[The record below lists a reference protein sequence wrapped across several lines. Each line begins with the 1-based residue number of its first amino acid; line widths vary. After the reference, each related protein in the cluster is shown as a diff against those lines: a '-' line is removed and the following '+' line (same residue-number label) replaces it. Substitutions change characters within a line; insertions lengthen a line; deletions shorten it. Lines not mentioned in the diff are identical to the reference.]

1 MQQAVTDEAIGA
13 DVNVY
18 FQDHKAEADLGRQTL
33 RGGAITI
40 VARAINA
47 VVQVGSVLFLA
58 RLLSPED
65 YGLVAMVTAVTGFA
79 PVLVDFGTR
88 DAIVQRARITQ
99 GEVSA
104 LFWIAVGVGVFFAA
118 SISAAGPL
126 IAAFYNEPRL
136 RAIVFVSSLSFVASA
151 LVSQHQALLRRA
163 VRFRELA
170 IVDITANVLSAII
183 AIVMA
188 FSGLKYWALV
198 TRPVAMYF
206 ITAIGVWCYCRWV
219 PVKPTMT
226 TGVKDMVK
234 FGVHLTGFSL
244 TDFAGRNGDRV
255 AVGRTLGA
263 ITLGFYQNAMFVYD
277 NLIDVLVYPLHQVA
291 VAGLSK
297 LQNDRDELKR
307 LWAKALST
315 VAFYAM
321 PAFGLL
327 AVTSR
332 ELIVLLLGPKWANAG
347 ILLSVLALRG
357 IPHSVERTL
366 GWLHVAAARTDRW
379 FRWGVVATCGQL
391 LALLCGLP
399 FGTMGVA
406 WAYVIFMYIAFLP
419 ALAYAGRPLQIGARD
434 VIRVVGAQLAAV
446 LIATTAGF
454 ALRNSVAGLPAIER
468 VAVLAVSFCAIY
480 LVLVVGVFRATT
492 PVEVCLSLVRDFL
505 PAPFKSLASFRFVQS
520 AQGIGRIEAVAL
532 EPGEKS
538 DLR

>member
-1 MQQAVTDEAIGA
+1 MNA
-13 DVNVY
+13 Y
-18 FQDHKAEADLGRQTL
+18 FEDHKLEAGLVRQTV
-33 RGGAITI
+33 RGGAMTL

-47 VVQVGSVLFLA
+47 AVQVGSVLFLA

-104 LFWIAVGVGVFFAA
+104 LFWIAIAVGCVFAVA
-118 SISAAGPL
+118 ISASGPL
-126 IAAFYNEPRL
+126 IAAFYGEPRL
-136 RAIVFVSSLSFVASA
+136 RGIVFVSSLSFIASA

-170 IVDITANVLSAII
+170 IIDITANVLSAVI
-183 AIVMA
+183 AIAMA
-188 FSGLKYWALV
+188 FAGFKYWALV
-198 TRPVAMYF
+198 VKPVAMYF
-206 ITAIGVWCYCRWV
+206 IAALGAWIYCRWV
-219 PVKPTMT
+219 PVRPTMT
-226 TGVKDMVK
+226 SGVKDMVK
-234 FGVHLTGFSL
+234 FGVNLTGFSL

-263 ITLGFYQNAMFVYD
+263 VTLGFYQNAMFVYD

-297 LQNDRDELKR
+297 VQNDRAELKR

-327 AVTSR
+327 AVTSQD
-332 ELIVLLLGPKWANAG
+332 LIALMFGPKWRNAG
-347 ILLSVLALRG
+347 ILLTVLALRG

-366 GWLHVAAARTDRW
+366 GWLHVAAGRTDRW
-379 FRWGVVATCGQL
+379 FKWGVGATCAQL
-391 LALLCGLP
+391 LALFCGLP
-399 FGTMGVA
+399 FGTMGLA
-406 WAYVIFMYIAFLP
+406 WAYVIFMYVAFIP
-419 ALAYAGRPLQIGARD
+419 AIAYAGRPLGIGARD

-446 LIATTAGF
+446 VITTAGGF
-454 ALRNSVAGLPAIER
+454 ALRTFLLSGVPAIER
-468 VAVLAVSFCAIY
+468 MAILTVFFATVY
-480 LVLVVGVFRATT
+480 LTLVVMVFRNTT
-492 PVEVCLSLVRDFL
+492 PVDVCLSLVKDVL
-505 PAPFKSLASFRFVQS
+505 PARLKPLASMRFATAAPGAS
-520 AQGIGRIEAVAL
+520 SIGGVAL
-532 EPGEKS
+532 KRS
-538 DLR
+538 DKVDIS

>member
-1 MQQAVTDEAIGA
+1 MNQ
-13 DVNVY
+13 Y
-18 FQDHKAEADLGRQTL
+18 FEDHKVEAGLGRQTV
-33 RGGAITI
+33 RGGAIML

-47 VVQVGSVLFLA
+47 AVQVGSVLFLA
-58 RLLSPED
+58 RLLTPED

-88 DAIVQRARITQ
+88 DAIVQRPRITQ

-104 LFWIAVGVGVFFAA
+104 LFWIAIGVGVFFAA
-118 SISAAGPL
+118 AVSASGPL
-126 IAAFYNEPRL
+126 IATFYHEPRL
-136 RAIVFVSSLSFVASA
+136 PGIVFVSSLSFIASA

-170 IVDITANVLSAII
+170 FIDIAANVLSAVI
-183 AIVMA
+183 AISMA
-188 FSGLKYWALV
+188 FAGFKYWALV
-198 TRPVAMYF
+198 VKPVAMYF
-206 ITAIGVWCYCRWV
+206 ITALGVWIYCRWV
-219 PVKPTMT
+219 PVRPTMT
-226 TGVKDMVK
+226 SGVKDMVK
-234 FGVHLTGFSL
+234 FGVNLTGFSL

-297 LQNDRDELKR
+297 VQNDRTELKR

-332 ELIVLLLGPKWANAG
+332 DLIVVMLGPKWASAG
-347 ILLSVLALRG
+347 VLLTVLALRG

-366 GWLHVAAARTDRW
+366 GWLHVAAGRTDRW
-379 FRWGVVATCGQL
+379 FKWGVGATCAQL

-399 FGTMGVA
+399 FGTMGLA
-406 WAYVIFMYIAFLP
+406 WAYVIFMYMAFIPAIAF
-419 ALAYAGRPLQIGARD
+419 AGRPLGIGARD
-434 VIRVVGAQLAAV
+434 VVRVVGFQLAAAV
-446 LIATTAGF
+446 LTTAGGF
-454 ALRNSVAGLPAIER
+454 ALRAFLPSSLPAIER
-468 VAVLAVSFCAIY
+468 MAILTVFFAVSY
-480 LVLVVGVFRATT
+480 LTLVIVVFRATT
-492 PVEVCLSLVRDFL
+492 PVAVCLSLVKDIL
-505 PAPFKSLASFRFVQS
+505 PARLKPLASLRF
-520 AQGIGRIEAVAL
+520 AEAAPRSMAL
-532 EPGEKS
+532 EPTERV
-538 DLR
+538 DIR